1 MGYLYLLTQSK
12 PFPPYT
18 LPATPL
24 AHGIPRRRK
33 IDKSISPF
41 HSFNVVISA
50 FSTPHVQQV
59 STLTSASGC
68 IAAGSLRT
76 TLTISIAGRHGRAQA
91 CPPIFPAPEPV
102 FYHLDKTYLFSGV
115 TRHLLGAEATK
126 CDPGPPLG
134 WGAPPSSQ

>member
-41 HSFNVVISA
+41 HSFNVLISA

-76 TLTISIAGRHGRAQA
+76 TLTISIAGKHGRAQA
-91 CPPIFPAPEPV
+91 CPPNI
-102 FYHLDKTYLFSGV
+102 TCS
-115 TRHLLGAEATK
+115 
-126 CDPGPPLG
+126 
-134 WGAPPSSQ
+134 